1 MDETRRLSQLDAR
14 DKAELIRKIEGRN
27 DQLQGQINNEQ
38 SDFKK
43 KQADFFNKNK
53 ELERVLQENARQSDM
68 LAQEILQLKQEYE
81 NERRKSLTYEQEQ
94 KVLNAKM
101 RELGDKYAHVANQ
114 LDESRDIYKN
124 KEDLYNALEKK
135 HKEIEK
141 LFLEGTRKSQLD

>member
-68 LAQEILQLKQEYE
+68 LAQ
-81 NERRKSLTYEQEQ
+81 
-94 KVLNAKM
+94 
-101 RELGDKYAHVANQ
+101 
-114 LDESRDIYKN
+114 
-124 KEDLYNALEKK
+124 
-135 HKEIEK
+135 
-141 LFLEGTRKSQLD
+141 